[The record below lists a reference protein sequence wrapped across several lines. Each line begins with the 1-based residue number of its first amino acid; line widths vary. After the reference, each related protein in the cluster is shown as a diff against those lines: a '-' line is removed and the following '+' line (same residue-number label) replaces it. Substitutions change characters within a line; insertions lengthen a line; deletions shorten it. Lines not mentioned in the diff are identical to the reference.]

1 MEILGGFLVTSRR
14 MMDSIAAGTLKE
26 EETLVAETLMDSHAA
41 WTLTASHLAAGIL
54 KASHATLR
62 VMDTMAQGEM
72 ILREREGFTEMQEN
86 NSGMIAS
93 QETGIEI
100 GIEPE
105 MRVQDLQT
113 IIMLF
118 EGMNITLALDLV
130 VDMKEKTQWGM
141 SCRVP
146 IVVDETETET
156 EEGNRDWMIEMRMS
170 LVVKLVGLG
179 MVMVSLVISRRA
191 KMLMLIEG
199 GLCKKDGIEEEGARI
214 CQLLLHS
221 TVYTEQQ
228 STPFDPLEFLCVLMV
243 TATMALFI
251 FLKSATMRFCFTSS
265 HPYMFCSLGAVSC
278 TIEKSQHVMMLVCR
292 RLYLQ
297 CIFLQL
303 CILFLIG
310 VFFCAFF
317 CIFIEYSGYKEGR
330 F

>member
-1 MEILGGFLVTSRR
+1 
-14 MMDSIAAGTLKE
+14 LKE
-26 EETLVAETLMDSHAA
+26 EGTPVAETLMDSHAA
-41 WTLTASHLAAGIL
+41 WTLTASHLVAGIL
-54 KASHATLR
+54 KASHATLT

-72 ILREREGFTEMQEN
+72 ILREREGFTEMQKN
-86 NSGMIAS
+86 NSGMIPS

-105 MRVQDLQT
+105 MRVQELQT

-146 IVVDETETET
+146 IVLDETETET

-170 LVVKLVGLG
+170 VVVKLVGLG

-191 KMLMLIEG
+191 KMLILIEG
-199 GLCKKDGIEEEGARI
+199 GLCKEDGIEEEART

-221 TVYTEQQ
+221 TAYTEQQ

-243 TATMALFI
+243 TGTMDLFI

-265 HPYMFCSLGAVSC
+265 HPCMFCSLEAVFC
-278 TIEKSQHVMMLVCR
+278 TIEKSTWDDVGIHEIVLTVYFPATLHLVLDWCF
-292 RLYLQ
+292 LL
-297 CIFLQL
+297 CIFLH
-303 CILFLIG
+303 FH
-310 VFFCAFF
+310 
-317 CIFIEYSGYKEGR
+317 
-330 F
+330 

>member
-1 MEILGGFLVTSRR
+1 
-14 MMDSIAAGTLKE
+14 
-26 EETLVAETLMDSHAA
+26 
-41 WTLTASHLAAGIL
+41 
-54 KASHATLR
+54 
-62 VMDTMAQGEM
+62 MDTMAQGEM
-72 ILREREGFTEMQEN
+72 ILREREGFTEMRKN

-105 MRVQDLQT
+105 MRVQELQT

-118 EGMNITLALDLV
+118 KGMNITLALDLV

-170 LVVKLVGLG
+170 EVVKLVGPG

-191 KMLMLIEG
+191 KMLILIEG
-199 GLCKKDGIEEEGARI
+199 DLCKKDGIEEEARI

-243 TATMALFI
+243 T
-251 FLKSATMRFCFTSS
+251 
-265 HPYMFCSLGAVSC
+265 
-278 TIEKSQHVMMLVCR
+278 
-292 RLYLQ
+292 
-297 CIFLQL
+297 
-303 CILFLIG
+303 
-310 VFFCAFF
+310 
-317 CIFIEYSGYKEGR
+317 
-330 F
+330 